1 MRLCIDYRQLN
12 KMTIKNR
19 YPLPHIDDL
28 FDQLHGATVFSK
40 IELRSGYH
48 QVRIKDEDIF
58 KTAFRTRYGHYEF
71 VVMPFG
77 LTNAPAVFMCL
88 MNNIMHKYLDKFVV
102 VFIDDI
108 LIYSK
113 NEAEHKEH
121 LRIVLQELREQQL
134 FAKFS
139 KCDFFKDEIQY
150 LGHVVTKEGIS
161 MDPEKIRAIEDWPVP
176 KDVTDV
182 RSFMGI
188 TSYYRRFIECFS
200 NIENTITSLQNKGN
214 KFDWNSKCE

>member
-1 MRLCIDYRQLN
+1 MNILELNELKSQLKELIDKKYIRPSVSPWGAPVIFVKKKDGTMRLCIDYRQLN

-19 YPLPHIDDL
+19 YLLPHIDDL
-28 FDQLHGATVFSK
+28 FDQLRGATMFSK
-40 IELRSGYH
+40 IDLRSGYH
-48 QVRIKDEDIF
+48 QVRIKDEDNF

-113 NEAEHKEH
+113 TEE
-121 LRIVLQELREQQL
+121 
-134 FAKFS
+134 
-139 KCDFFKDEIQY
+139 
-150 LGHVVTKEGIS
+150 
-161 MDPEKIRAIEDWPVP
+161 
-176 KDVTDV
+176 
-182 RSFMGI
+182 
-188 TSYYRRFIECFS
+188 
-200 NIENTITSLQNKGN
+200 
-214 KFDWNSKCE
+214 